1 MKKVIRLTESD
12 LVKIVNK
19 VIEEQKITDKGPVI
33 KKDDN
38 FEISDYNTIKKIDP
52 QNNFKFKPGTTGKYL
67 GGDKIQIGVSTFS
80 ILTPTGETIQIVPTF
95 FQYSPNK
102 TTKFKFSTEPLDR
115 KYGVTSIRLIKDF

>member
-33 KKDDN
+33 KQGEN
-38 FEISDYNTIKKIDP
+38 FEISDDTIKKIES

-95 FQYSPNK
+95 FQYRPNK

>member
-33 KKDDN
+33 KQGEN
-38 FEISDYNTIKKIDP
+38 FEISDDTIKKIES

-67 GGDKIQIGVSTFS
+67 GNNKIQIGIHTFPITTETGYRVQIFPVS
-80 ILTPTGETIQIVPTF
+80 V
-95 FQYSPNK
+95 QYNPNK
-102 TTKFKFSTEPLDR
+102 KLKLKFSTEPLDR
-115 KYGVTSIRLIKDF
+115 KYGVTSFRLIKDF

>member
-52 QNNFKFKPGTTGKYL
+52 QNKFRVFRLK
-67 GGDKIQIGVSTFS
+67 V
-80 ILTPTGETIQIVPTF
+80 
-95 FQYSPNK
+95 
-102 TTKFKFSTEPLDR
+102 R
-115 KYGVTSIRLIKDF
+115 KCAAT